1 MRKDFE
7 YNPQTLMHLTTSL
20 FPKETLI
27 NSANEMKHEAHGTQQ
42 PRHINMIGEE
52 RVPRNEVIR
61 SYSQL
66 ISVSLRPALRRQKC
80 SPSSR

>member
-1 MRKDFE
+1 MAMLLTHKRRKIIDRMKIDYPPSIKMR
-7 YNPQTLMHLTTSL
+7 
-20 FPKETLI
+20 PKETLI

-66 ISVSLRPALRRQKC
+66 ISVSLTSCWLG
-80 SPSSR
+80 